1 MMAGLVT
8 AALWLAL
15 GAPGRANA
23 FEAEQ
28 AFAQGT
34 KILGLQANGGVQ
46 NNIQDEPETSGL
58 DFIGVQPR
66 FSYLP
71 FQPFGSSWYAAAI
84 EPGVEGWVQ
93 YYMHP
98 QTAVAGGLKAS
109 LRLHAIGLGPVIPYL
124 EGTAGVG
131 GTSLDVRE
139 SRSRFTFIFEGGR
152 RLGLRGARGGPQRG
166 LSPPA
171 RLERQYV
178 ASQPRLQRAYGRRR
192 RVLLLPLI
200 AEKGGDP
207 GVPRVRTR

>member
-1 MMAGLVT
+1 MVAGLVT

-15 GAPGRANA
+15 GAPGSANA
-23 FEAEQ
+23 FEAAQ

-46 NNIQDEPETSGL
+46 NNIQRETETSGL

-71 FQPFGSSWYAAAI
+71 FEPFGASWYAAAI

-98 QTAVAGGLKAS
+98 DTAVAGGLKAL

-131 GTSLDVRE
+131 GTNLDVTE
-139 SRSRFTFIFEGGR
+139 SRSRFTFLFEGGA
-152 RLGLRGARGGPQRG
+152 GA
-166 LSPPA
+166 SVF
-171 RLERQYV
+171 V
-178 ASQPRLQRAYGRRR
+178 AAGVALNAGYRLQHFSNGNTSRPNRGYNAHTA
-192 RVLLLPLI
+192 VL
-200 AEKGGDP
+200 
-207 GVPRVRTR
+207 GVSVFFH

>member
-8 AALWLAL
+8 AALCLAL

-23 FEAEQ
+23 VETEQ

-34 KILGLQANGGVQ
+34 KILGLQATGGVQ
-46 NNIQDEPETSGL
+46 NNIQDEPETSGI

-84 EPGVEGWVQ
+84 EPGVEGWVH

-109 LRLHAIGLGPVIPYL
+109 LRMHAIGLGPVVPYL
-124 EGTAGVG
+124 EATAGAG

-139 SRSRFTFIFEGGR
+139 SRSRFTLIVESGVGASIF
-152 RLGLRGARGGPQRG
+152 
-166 LSPPA
+166 
-171 RLERQYV
+171 V
-178 ASQPRLQRAYGRRR
+178 APGMALNAGYRLQHVSNGNTSRPNRGYNAHT
-192 RVLLLPLI
+192 
-200 AEKGGDP
+200 
-207 GVPRVRTR
+207 GVVGVSFFFH